1 MTHPQPSTVIVNGVY
16 ENGHIRLLEPLDI
29 PERTP
34 VAVQPVTANQ
44 VITTVLGDWIIPSD
58 PDHKTISD
66 SQAEHVLMMLR
77 ERLSGVSL
85 SQLVIDERQE
95 RS

>member
-29 PERTP
+29 PEGTP

-44 VITTVLGDWIIPSD
+44 VITTVLGDWLIPSD
-58 PDHKTISD
+58 PDHTTISD